1 MTGETFMDI
10 QTTQIDISQKDQFE
24 KIRESCKNKLSANT
38 FNSLYLWQH
47 QMKLSAFVKDDFFAV
62 KCGERGENTWFF
74 PCGSRDAIEAF
85 IENGM
90 KSRDFSLCYICEDD
104 ANWLEERF
112 PSMWKLKREE
122 ESDEYICN
130 ISELIGLSGGK
141 YTGVRHKINR
151 IERENVLKTQPISDD
166 NIDDALAVVSEW
178 EKLPHSIG
186 NNNIVDGGVPDRA
199 LAERKKLGID
209 GVVVY
214 KDDEPISVFA
224 GFSIDENTVD
234 ALVGKCR
241 KDAPRGFVYYAI
253 REYVR
258 QYADRYTYCNMEED
272 LGIPGIR
279 MIKEELRPESKNL
292 IWVASQV

>member
-1 MTGETFMDI
+1 MDI
-10 QTTQIDISQKDQFE
+10 QTVQIDISQKDQFE
-24 KIRESCKNKLSANT
+24 TIRKSCKNRLSANT

-47 QMKLSAFVKDDFFAV
+47 QMGLSAFITDDFFAV
-62 KCGERGENTWFF
+62 KCEERGENTWFF
-74 PCGSRDAIEAF
+74 PCGRREAVEAF

-90 KSRDFSLCYICEDD
+90 KIKSFSLCYISEED
-104 ANWLEERF
+104 AKWLEERF
-112 PSMWKLKREE
+112 PSVWKLEREE
-122 ESDEYICN
+122 ASDEYICN

-151 IERENVLKTQPISDD
+151 IERENVLKTLPISDD

-186 NNNIVDGGVPDRA
+186 NNNLVDGGVSDKA
-199 LAERKKLGID
+199 LAERKQLGIS

-214 KDDEPISVFA
+214 KGEEPISVFA

-241 KDAPRGFVYYAI
+241 TDAPRGFVYYAI

-258 QYADRYTYCNMEED
+258 QYANSYTYCNMEED

-279 MIKEELRPESKNL
+279 LIKEELRPESKNL